1 MPELSPARSKT
12 TSSAR
17 SPRRHPEATRRRLR
31 VELGERSYDLNIGAG
46 LLSDPASYAEL
57 RGRTLRVVTDVNVA
71 ACYLDPVLDALGL
84 TREHACVL
92 PAGELQKTWAN
103 AEEVLDWLLASR
115 IARDGVLIAL
125 GGGVI
130 GDLTGFVASIY
141 QRGIAFVQMPTTL
154 LSQVDSSVGGK
165 TGVNHARGKNLI
177 GAFHQPIAVFA
188 DTDTLNSLPPR
199 ELSAGLAEV
208 IKCAMLGDAGL
219 FARLERDID
228 ALLALDAVALAKAIE
243 RCCALKA
250 RIVALDER
258 ESLAGGPRTL
268 LNLGHTFGHAVETY
282 TKYETWLHGEAV
294 GLGLAMAADLSMR
307 LGWLKAEDAERC
319 VRLVE
324 RARLPIRP
332 PAGMTPDDFR
342 SLMARD
348 KKVAAGKLRLV
359 LMRSLGEAVTTADFD
374 ATALDATLD
383 HFCAAALPV
392 A

>member
-1 MPELSPARSKT
+1 M
-12 TSSAR
+12 
-17 SPRRHPEATRRRLR
+17 RRILR
-31 VELGERSYDLNIGAG
+31 VELGDRSYPLSIGAG
-46 LLSDPASYAEL
+46 LLADPESYAAL
-57 RGRTLRVVTDVNVA
+57 RGRTLRVVTDANVA
-71 ACYLDPVLDALGL
+71 ARYLDPVLDALGL
-84 TREHACVL
+84 TREHAFVL

-103 AEEVLDWLLASR
+103 AEEVLDWLLGQR

-188 DTDTLNSLPPR
+188 DTATLHTLPAR

-208 IKCAMLGDAGL
+208 IKCGLLGDAGL

-228 ALLALDAVALAKAIE
+228 AILALEPNALAEAIE

-268 LNLGHTFGHAVETY
+268 LNLGHTFGHAVETW

-307 LGWLKAEDAERC
+307 LGWLKPEDAERC
-319 VRLVE
+319 IRLVE
-324 RARLPIRP
+324 RARLPVRP

-359 LMRSLGEAVTTADFD
+359 LMRAIGEATTTAEFD
-374 ATALDATLD
+374 PAALDATLA
-383 HFCAAALPV
+383 HFCSASDPSARAA
-392 A
+392 

>member
-1 MPELSPARSKT
+1 M
-12 TSSAR
+12 
-17 SPRRHPEATRRRLR
+17 RRLLK
-31 VELGERSYDLNIGAG
+31 VELGDRSYGLSIGSG
-46 LLSDPASYAEL
+46 LLGDAETFAEL
-57 RGRTLRVVTDVNVA
+57 RGKTLRVVTDANVA
-71 ACYLDPVLDALGL
+71 ARYLDPVLDALGL
-84 TREHACVL
+84 TRDHAFIL

-103 AEEVLDWLLASR
+103 AEAVLDWLLASR
-115 IARDGVLIAL
+115 IARDSILIAL

-188 DTDTLNSLPPR
+188 DTDTLNTLPPR

-208 IKCAMLGDAGL
+208 IKCAMLGDSGL
-219 FARLERDID
+219 FARLERDVD
-228 ALLALDAVALAKAIE
+228 ALLALDANVLADAIE
-243 RCCALKA
+243 RCCSLKA

-268 LNLGHTFGHAVETY
+268 LNLGHTFGHAVETF

-294 GLGLAMAADLSMR
+294 GLGLAMAADMSMR

-319 VRLVE
+319 IRLIE
-324 RARLPIRP
+324 RAKLPIKP

-359 LMRSLGEAVTTADFD
+359 LMRALGEAATTADFD
-374 ATALDATLD
+374 AAALDATLD
-383 HFCAAALPV
+383 HFCGLAAPA